1 MQELSR
7 MQRRSNAALAWL
19 LNPPLSGPSATALLR
34 VMAGGVFVS
43 EGVLK
48 FLYATLGTI
57 RFAKLGFPAPAFT
70 SSFVGTFEIAA
81 GLLLIVGLLTRPVA
95 IAFAIEMVVAILST
109 KISLYL
115 GTSPLPAPPVAP
127 VSGLAAVLHESRSDW
142 AQLLTVAFLVAA
154 GPGAWSLDAWGRAR
168 RRTMLRAGQGVSAD
182 VSAPNLV
189 R

>member
-1 MQELSR
+1 MRELSR
-7 MQRRSNAALAWL
+7 SQRRSNSALAWL
-19 LNPPLSGPSATALLR
+19 LNPPLSGPPATVLLR

-48 FLYATLGTI
+48 FLYATLGVG
-57 RFAKLGFPAPAFT
+57 RFTKLGFPAPLFT
-70 SSFVGTFEIAA
+70 ASFVGAFEIVG
-81 GLLLIVGLLTRPVA
+81 GLLLMVGLLTRPVA

-115 GTSPLPAPPVAP
+115 GTSPLPPPPVPP

-154 GPGAWSLDAWGRAR
+154 GPGAYSLDAWAHR
-168 RRTMLRAGQGVSAD
+168 RRRAIARAGEDISAGVSAPD
-182 VSAPNLV
+182 FA